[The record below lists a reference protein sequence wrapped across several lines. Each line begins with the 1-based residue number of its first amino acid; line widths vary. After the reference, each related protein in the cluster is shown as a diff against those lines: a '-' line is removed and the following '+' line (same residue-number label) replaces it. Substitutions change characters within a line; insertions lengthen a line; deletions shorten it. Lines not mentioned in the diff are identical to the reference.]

1 MKRVRLYGVFV
12 GLCDLKS
19 ALTTVLSSLS
29 RVSIGPV
36 SQLTQLVHLSEKQSE
51 GLSPECV
58 YLREDITGE
67 MDRVAFRLSMVT

>member
-19 ALTTVLSSLS
+19 ALTTVS
-29 RVSIGPV
+29 RVVSMPIGPV